1 MIQRE
6 SDRIIISGPL
16 TLDTAR
22 EMSGALFSMDAQQG
36 GQQEMVVDLAQVDA
50 VDSSAVSVLLQWSR
64 QARDHNVKI
73 SFINLPPNLH
83 SLAKLYDVAEVLAIS

>member
-6 SDRIIISGPL
+6 GDRVTVSGRL

-22 EMSGALFSMDAQQG
+22 EAADTLFNSDLHPG
-36 GQQEMVVDLAQVDA
+36 NGERLVVDLAQVDA

-64 QARDHNVKI
+64 LSRENGVQL
-73 SFINLPPNLH
+73 SFINLPSNLL
-83 SLAKLYDVAEVLAIS
+83 SLANLYDVAEVLPIS

>member
-1 MIQRE
+1 M
-6 SDRIIISGPL
+6 

-22 EMSGALFSMDAQQG
+22 EMSVALFSTDAQQG
-36 GQQEMVVDLAQVDA
+36 GQLERVVDLGKVDA

-64 QARDHNVKI
+64 QARDNNVKI
-73 SFINLPPNLH
+73 SFINLPPNLL

>member
-1 MIQRE
+1 MIQIE
-6 SDRIIISGPL
+6 GERIIISGPL

-22 EMSGALFSMDAQQG
+22 EMSGALFSADTQQG
-36 GQQEMVVDLAQVDA
+36 GQLERVVDLAQVDA

-64 QARDHNVKI
+64 QARDNNVKI

>member
-6 SDRIIISGPL
+6 GDRITVSGRL

-22 EMSGALFSMDAQQG
+22 LAASSLFNGELRSVAGDKL
-36 GQQEMVVDLAQVDA
+36 VVDLARVDA

-64 QARDHNVKI
+64 QARENGVEL
-73 SFINLPPNLH
+73 SFINLPPNLR
-83 SLAKLYDVAEVLAIS
+83 SLANLYDVAEVLSIS